1 MTPADTPAPSPSQE
15 SSALDAL
22 LSGVDAAAG
31 TGHVEYIDALAD
43 AAPRLAAIVRVLRE
57 ALSANLDSS
66 NVVPSKVPGWR
77 MVSAEVLSMARTALA
92 RAEAIAK
99 GDA

>member
-1 MTPADTPAPSPSQE
+1 MPADTPAPS
-15 SSALDAL
+15 ALDAL
-22 LSGVDAAAG
+22 LREVDVDVFNDVKPRHRAATAMVNG
-31 TGHVEYIDALAD
+31 MY
-43 AAPRLAAIVRVLRE
+43 APRLAAIVRVLRE

-66 NVVPSKVPGWR
+66 NVVPSKVSGWR

-99 GDA
+99 GE

>member
-1 MTPADTPAPSPSQE
+1 MPADRPAP
-15 SSALDAL
+15 SALDAL

-43 AAPRLAAIVRVLRE
+43 AAPRLAAIVRVLVE
-57 ALSANLDSS
+57 AVSANLDSS
-66 NVVPSKVPGWR
+66 NVVPSKVSGWR

-99 GDA
+99 GE